1 MSNKQAVWSVMAM
14 LTIWCLWNSTKV
26 NNMIEDH
33 NEINRIVNNLTMEY
47 QEEQKEDISWEE
59 SFNDAFADAREEQG
73 SGGLFMWKGEYYT
86 TDYYEESF
94 IQSETNV
101 NGWVLNSDDIDD
113 YCKSNYHD
121 ECGTCDGNG
130 ATRWFAD
137 RDGDGLGDSTTFT
150 KSCGEPLASK

>member
-14 LTIWCLWNSTKV
+14 LTIWCTWNSTKV

-59 SFNDAFADAREEQG
+59 SFNDAFADARAEQG
-73 SGGLFMWKGEYYT
+73 SGGLFMWKAEYYT

-94 IQSETNV
+94 IQAETNV

-113 YCKSNYHD
+113 YCKSNNHD
-121 ECGTCDGNG
+121 ECGVCDGSG
-130 ATRWFAD
+130 ATTWYAD
-137 RDGDGLGDSTTFT
+137 RDGDGLGDSKT
-150 KSCGEPLASK
+150 SIRRCDEPLASK

>member
-47 QEEQKEDISWEE
+47 QEEQEEDISWEE
-59 SFNDAFADAREEQG
+59 SFNDAFADARAEQG
-73 SGGLFMWKGEYYT
+73 SGGMFMWKGEYYT

-94 IQSETNV
+94 IQAETNV

-113 YCKSNYHD
+113 YCKSNNHD
-121 ECGTCDGNG
+121 ECGVCDGNG
-130 ATRWFAD
+130 ATTWYAD
-137 RDGDGLGDSTTFT
+137 RDGDGLGDSSTFS
-150 KSCGEPLASK
+150 KSCDNPVASK

>member
-1 MSNKQAVWSVMAM
+1 MSSKQAMWSVMAM
-14 LTIWCLWNSTKV
+14 LTIWCTWNSTKV
-26 NNMIEDH
+26 NNMIKDH
-33 NEINRIVNNLTMEY
+33 NEINRIVNNLTIEY

-59 SFNDAFADAREEQG
+59 SFSDAFEEARAEQG

-94 IQSETNV
+94 IQAETNV

-121 ECGTCDGNG
+121 ECGICDGNG
-130 ATRWFAD
+130 ATTWYAD
-137 RDGDGLGDSTTFT
+137 RDGDGLGDASTFS
-150 KSCGEPLASK
+150 KSCDNPVASK